1 MAWNLFLA
9 GVPFV
14 LALALY
20 NHRRERT
27 AMWWAG
33 AALFV
38 GFLPNAPYV
47 LTDVVHLPADMR
59 HTTDRVAVFGL
70 LPEYAIY
77 FLAGFGFYL
86 GCIALVRWGLADVGL
101 KRFATPVE
109 LLLHGLAAVGMY
121 VGRFWRFN
129 TWDVVT
135 RPSALLERV
144 GPPRQFAVAVV
155 VLTFVMLAAG
165 VTAVRMVPTIRV
177 GPPPGD

>member
-1 MAWNLFLA
+1 
-9 GVPFV
+9 
-14 LALALY
+14 
-20 NHRRERT
+20 
-27 AMWWAG
+27 
-33 AALFV
+33 
-38 GFLPNAPYV
+38 V